1 MKTSLRFHREPH
13 LAEDREAAVL
23 YLRYRPTG
31 QFCGRLNP
39 RDRCRGEH
47 DSPASGDGYH
57 QVVTEWFGKQG
68 NVDPISL
75 TVDGLVIQYLAF
87 AAKHYQK
94 NGKPTSEPS
103 CVRIAMRPLVAVAGS
118 CVRSARLEA
127 GTATDD

>member
-1 MKTSLRFHREPH
+1 MPKTAKQPSDL
-13 LAEDREAAVL
+13 L
-23 YLRYRPTG
+23 YKPTG
-31 QFCGRLNP
+31 QIRVRLNG
-39 RDRCRGEH
+39 RNRCLGQR
-47 DSPASGDGYH
+47 DSPASRDGYH